1 MMDHFKED
9 IVSPRAKVLSNVLY
23 VLCWVFI
30 VLFGGYALMML
41 QVVML
46 QFSVTALVT
55 VLMAAVF
62 AVLLF
67 YSCKYC
73 GKLVKTATALPIKM
87 KYIYLCIPIS
97 MGVLM
102 LHALVMALGEVET
115 MKEVKG

>member
-55 VLMAAVF
+55 VLMAAAF
-62 AVLLF
+62 AFLIGLPVLNQ
-67 YSCKYC
+67 KD
-73 GKLVKTATALPIKM
+73 
-87 KYIYLCIPIS
+87 
-97 MGVLM
+97 LM
-102 LHALVMALGEVET
+102 RFI
-115 MKEVKG
+115 